1 MDKKDWISYNVSNT
15 VIKRNGSFLNVIFN
29 PFVNLFTEVYLQT
42 HVKILHIKKHTN
54 IGNDFLTQHR
64 LGGPAGTKMERVL
77 SLKRQ
82 VSLIFAF
89 PD

>member
-1 MDKKDWISYNVSNT
+1 MLYSTPLWT
-15 VIKRNGSFLNVIFN
+15 
-29 PFVNLFTEVYLQT
+29 LFTEVYLQT
-42 HVKILHIKKHTN
+42 HVKVLHIKKHTN

-64 LGGPAGTKMERVL
+64 LWGPAGTKIERVL